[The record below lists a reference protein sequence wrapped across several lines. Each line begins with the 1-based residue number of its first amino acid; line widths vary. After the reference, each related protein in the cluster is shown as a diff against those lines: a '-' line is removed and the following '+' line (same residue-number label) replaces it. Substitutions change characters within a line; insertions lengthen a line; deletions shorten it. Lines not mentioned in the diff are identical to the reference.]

1 MPLNQP
7 MSENTAPT
15 TQPGDAKYA
24 ERQDPVIRVDVP
36 QGSFYCVLFP
46 DAAPKHVERI
56 LKLAEEGFY
65 NGIRFHRIVPDF
77 VAQVGDPKT
86 KNGMSGPGIGSGGSN
101 YGNLP
106 LEVNRAYKNERG
118 SLAMARTN
126 DPNSANSPFFI
137 MLADGDFL
145 DGQYPVVG
153 DVVSGMEI
161 VDQIKKGDEAQN
173 GSVADPDKMLSV
185 TVGNAS

>member
-7 MSENTAPT
+7 MSENTAPSA
-15 TQPGDAKYA
+15 QPGDAKYA
-24 ERQDPVIRVDVP
+24 DRQDPIIRCDVP
-36 QGSFYCVLFP
+36 AGSFYCALFP

-56 LKLAEEGFY
+56 LTLADEGFY

-77 VAQVGDPKT
+77 VAQIGDPKT

-118 SLAMARTN
+118 TLAMARTN
-126 DPNSANSPFFI
+126 DPHSANSQFYVVLKAAPHLDMQYTVFGKV
-137 MLADGDFL
+137 LDDGMEVVDKL
-145 DGQYPVVG
+145 KVG
-153 DVVSGMEI
+153 DAMSMFI
-161 VDQIKKGDEAQN
+161 VKK
-173 GSVADPDKMLSV
+173 
-185 TVGNAS
+185 